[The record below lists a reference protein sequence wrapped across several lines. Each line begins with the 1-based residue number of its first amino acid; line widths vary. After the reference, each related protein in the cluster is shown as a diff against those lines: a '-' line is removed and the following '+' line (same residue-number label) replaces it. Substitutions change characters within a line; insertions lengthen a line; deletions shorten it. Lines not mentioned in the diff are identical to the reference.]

1 MNWSPPTRRP
11 LPLILIRG
19 FGGLGDDY
27 LYGQDDVLCPVEW
40 GYTQETAVPNVQFF
54 FPAETG
60 HQGQTDQPELFNQL
74 FLEFFRDGK
83 VSRQTADA
91 AGISK
96 NRPELAHL
104 VEQGH

>member
-1 MNWSPPTRRP
+1 M
-11 LPLILIRG
+11 
-19 FGGLGDDY
+19 
-27 LYGQDDVLCPVEW
+27 
-40 GYTQETAVPNVQFF
+40 QFF